1 MNHPPSDLSFDDP
14 DLMALVDGATDE
26 ALDSM
31 PFGVIGFDSQGH
43 VRRYN
48 RYEARAARFEQD
60 DVFGQHV
67 FIELAPCMNNYLV
80 AGRFE
85 EVSQGAG
92 PLDTVLPYV
101 LTFRMRPTKVR
112 LRLLDSGEGGMR
124 YILVDRQPGAAGA
137 PAGATGS

>member
-1 MNHPPSDLSFDDP
+1 MNHPPPPLSFDDP
-14 DLMALVDGATDE
+14 DLFARVDAATDE
-26 ALDSM
+26 ALDTM

-48 RYEARAARFEQD
+48 RYEARAARFEQE
-60 DVFGQHV
+60 DVIGQHV

-85 EVSQGAG
+85 EVHLGADA
-92 PLDTVLPYV
+92 LDTVLPYV

-112 LRLLDSGEGGMR
+112 LRLLDSATGSMR
-124 YILVDRQPGAAGA
+124 YILVDRQPSASATTTGN
-137 PAGATGS
+137 TGS